1 MDSKFPELGLK
12 ELIFYLYRD
21 TLLPEMYDLLGEEE
35 TLKLVLVFGGMKIS
49 IPSMKEINDLK
60 RNIDVFLSLSY
71 SQGHETLRFL
81 ADKYEVTEVWI
92 RAVYK
97 KMHREYPKILQHL
110 RELSA
115 MDPVHITTR
124 RNPVHGNK
132 ETQKN

>member
-1 MDSKFPELGLK
+1 MESKFPEMGLK

-21 TLLPEMYDLLGEEE
+21 TLLPELYDLLGEEE
-35 TLKLVLVFGGMKIS
+35 TLKLVLVFGGMKIA
-49 IPSMKEINDLK
+49 IPSTKEINDLK

-71 SQGHETLRFL
+71 SQGRETLTFL
-81 ADKYEVTEVWI
+81 ADKYDVTEVWI

-110 RELSA
+110 RELGA
-115 MDPVHITTR
+115 MDPVHVTTR

-132 ETQKN
+132 ETQNV

>member
-1 MDSKFPELGLK
+1 METKFPELGLK

-21 TLLPEMYDLLGEEE
+21 TLLPELYDLLGEEE
-35 TLKLVLVFGGMKIS
+35 TLKLVLVFGGMKIA

-71 SQGHETLRFL
+71 SQGRETLTFL
-81 ADKYEVTEVWI
+81 ADKYDVTEVWI

-97 KMHREYPKILQHL
+97 RMHREYPKILRHL
-110 RELSA
+110 RELGA
-115 MDPVHITTR
+115 MDPVHVTTR

-132 ETQKN
+132 EAQNV

>member
-1 MDSKFPELGLK
+1 MESKFPELGLK

-71 SQGHETLRFL
+71 SQGHETLQFL
-81 ADKYEVTEVWI
+81 ADKYEVTDVWI

-110 RELSA
+110 QELRA

-124 RNPVHGNK
+124 RNPVHGSK